1 MSENQLYLLALAFVT
16 LGLSAL
22 LPSVLH
28 GFLKR
33 RKLKK
38 KITRLANNAV
48 EMTPRAF
55 FQMRNTCLSGKDG
68 AGIAAQRNFPGVY
81 ILLNKTKRMY
91 YVGQGAQVL
100 NRVNDHFTGR
110 GNGDVYADYKYGD
123 DFTIRI
129 IALKDSGFSSLNELE
144 RNAIWTYQAYEK
156 GYNKTKGNR

>member
-1 MSENQLYLLALAFVT
+1 MSENQLYLLALALVI
-16 LGLSAL
+16 LGLIAL

-28 GFLKR
+28 EFLKR

-38 KITRLANNAV
+38 KVTRLANNAA

-55 FQMRNTCLSGKDG
+55 FQMRNECLSGKDG
-68 AGIAAQRNFPGVY
+68 SGLASKRNFPGVY

-91 YVGQGAQVL
+91 YVGQGTQVL

-144 RNAIWTYQAYEK
+144 RNAIWTYRAYEK